1 MQRCGDELLN
11 VANPLVV
18 YLPIWKNALLF
29 QWHTPKCIIN
39 NTMVSNT
46 WIHDTWYMIQNI
58 FYFFFPISRNWISKG
73 QVLSIRFFLAPCKL
87 KTEHW
92 HKYINK
98 SGVYMWIS
106 CIDETFGDRYMIIIK
121 ILFKKGI
128 WTLRVVR
135 SLQV

>member
-1 MQRCGDELLN
+1 M
-11 VANPLVV
+11 
-18 YLPIWKNALLF
+18 
-29 QWHTPKCIIN
+29 
-39 NTMVSNT
+39 
-46 WIHDTWYMIQNI
+46 IHDTEY
-58 FYFFFPISRNWISKG
+58 FLFFFSQFPKIGFQKV

-121 ILFKKGI
+121 ILFK
-128 WTLRVVR
+128 
-135 SLQV
+135 